1 MTYQTLENI
10 TDLGL
15 RDVLNFPNLC
25 NATTCNTPSY
35 YPMLLFTFFIVFTSL
50 TFFREL
56 KREGR
61 ANLLSSLAVGGY
73 ITTVISA
80 ILSLLQLV
88 DTQTV
93 IMTLGISVV
102 FQAIYLFTRQ

>member
-1 MTYQTLENI
+1 MAYQTLENI

-15 RDVLNFPNLC
+15 RDILNFPNLD
-25 NATTCNTPSY
+25 NQAF
-35 YPMLLFTFFIVFTSL
+35 YPLVLFLFFFVFTSL

-73 ITTVISA
+73 VTTAIAS

-88 DTQTV
+88 STGIV
-93 IMTLGISVV
+93 ITTLSLSVV
-102 FQAIYLFTRQ
+102 FQAIYLFTKSS

>member
-1 MTYQTLENI
+1 MAYQTLENI

-15 RDVLNFPNLC
+15 REVLNFPNLH
-25 NATTCNTPSY
+25 NPAY
-35 YPMLLFTFFIVFTSL
+35 YSMLLMVFFIVFTSL

-73 ITTVISA
+73 VTTAIAS

-88 DTQTV
+88 STSIV
-93 IMTLGISVV
+93 ITTLSISVV
-102 FQAIYLFTRQ
+102 FQAIYLFTKSS

>member
-1 MTYQTLENI
+1 MAYQTLENI

-15 RDVLNFPNLC
+15 REVLNFPNL
-25 NATTCNTPSY
+25 NNPSY
-35 YPMLLFTFFIVFTSL
+35 YPILLMVFFIVFTSL

-73 ITTVISA
+73 VTTAIAS

-88 DTQTV
+88 STGIV
-93 IMTLGISVV
+93 ITTLSLSVV
-102 FQAIYLFTRQ
+102 FQAIYLFTKSS